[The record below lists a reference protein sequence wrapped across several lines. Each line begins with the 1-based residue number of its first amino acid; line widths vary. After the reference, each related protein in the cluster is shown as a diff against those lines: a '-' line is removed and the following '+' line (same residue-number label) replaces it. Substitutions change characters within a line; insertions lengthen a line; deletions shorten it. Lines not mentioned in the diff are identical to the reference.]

1 MTNTERIASLIAK
14 NNILRDE
21 MTVNTHIANNEIDSL
36 MKDLGEA
43 VETIYN
49 NDMEVIDNV

>member
-1 MTNTERIASLIAK
+1 MTNTEQIASLIAK

-21 MTVNTHIANNEIDSL
+21 MTVNIHIANNEIDIL
-36 MKDLGEA
+36 TKDLGEA

>member
-1 MTNTERIASLIAK
+1 MTNTEQIASLIAK
-14 NNILRDE
+14 NNILQDE
-21 MTVNTHIANNEIDSL
+21 MIINAHIANNEIDSL
-36 MKDLGEA
+36 TKDLGEA

>member
-21 MTVNTHIANNEIDSL
+21 MIVNTHIANNEIDSL
-36 MKDLGEA
+36 TKDLGEA